1 MLCRQSPGQT
11 SRAVWMS
18 PPWTSRTVWMSP
30 TCRAT
35 PLGVYTTNS
44 SGSWSSLHRTRERHF
59 EDLTPQGPGGAWSRP
74 WQCGSAS
81 GICRGQRECV
91 CLPALP
97 PCPCP
102 PLQFCPTCPVL
113 PAPCWPTV
121 STAWTGGDSQSLVSA
136 AGASPL
142 GRGGAQAVAPLFS
155 ARAAQGGS
163 GSFCVGPPPPR
174 LSCGVSYRKGLGP
187 PLGT

>member
-1 MLCRQSPGQT
+1 MLCRQSPRGRAVLCTRSPGRT

-163 GSFCVGPPPPR
+163 GSFCVGPPPPL
-174 LSCGVSYRKGLGP
+174 LS
-187 PLGT
+187 